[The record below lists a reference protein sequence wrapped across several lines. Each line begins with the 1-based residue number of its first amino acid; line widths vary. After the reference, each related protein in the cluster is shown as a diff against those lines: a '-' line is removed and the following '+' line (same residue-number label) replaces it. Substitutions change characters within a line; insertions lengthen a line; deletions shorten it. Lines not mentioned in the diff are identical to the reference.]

1 MKIVKIEQIFKDL
14 SEEENYKHFK
24 KEVDNYNFNDILRKF
39 LIYGMILIYCI
50 QIYLTYIGSS
60 NINYFYFNK
69 ENINLI
75 SIFLSNFSH
84 GPIFHLILNLF
95 AFSFIIKRLFFIDY
109 KTILFLI
116 FIGSMS
122 SLFFSY
128 LFMKNGNLLG
138 SSGFIFALFGF
149 WGCYLFDG
157 LKTYSEH
164 IESHKLSN
172 IKRFLTINAFI
183 IFALSF
189 IPNVAWYAHL
199 GGFLAGY
206 LFYKYY
212 KNKIEYKPSNY
223 KIISETI

>member
-1 MKIVKIEQIFKDL
+1 
-14 SEEENYKHFK
+14 
-24 KEVDNYNFNDILRKF
+24 
-39 LIYGMILIYCI
+39 MIRFD
-50 QIYLTYIGSS
+50 
-60 NINYFYFNK
+60 YFY
-69 ENINLI
+69 
-75 SIFLSNFSH
+75 
-84 GPIFHLILNLF
+84 LN
-95 AFSFIIKRLFFIDY
+95 
-109 KTILFLI
+109 
-116 FIGSMS
+116 
-122 SLFFSY
+122 
-128 LFMKNGNLLG
+128 
-138 SSGFIFALFGF
+138 
-149 WGCYLFDG
+149 GCYLFDG
-157 LKTYSEH
+157 LKTYSKH